1 MAIWTPI
8 NNMMNLKIAFAKFEG
23 DKANLMLA
31 RQYSSFIVPARL
43 PACLSDSLS
52 LIGVNDKSFADRL
65 TYFALNMAG
74 IMAGIYKCSNLGL
87 VPNKPADW
95 LAFEGIK
102 PAMEYAT
109 GGAAL

>member
-1 MAIWTPI
+1 
-8 NNMMNLKIAFAKFEG
+8 
-23 DKANLMLA
+23 
-31 RQYSSFIVPARL
+31 
-43 PACLSDSLS
+43 
-52 LIGVNDKSFADRL
+52 
-65 TYFALNMAG
+65 MAG